1 MNRQLKRE
9 FLKLKL
15 KGEKSMFAS
24 QLGYTKE
31 QEKLYQKVY
40 NELFNSMDDSLQDFK
55 KKLES
60 AMASGFHIDFQDSAD
75 GYTLLLVSV
84 FAGKPEISKLLL
96 ECGADPSIANK
107 SGSCPLDM
115 AITTAQ
121 PLDLIADLIYSGAN
135 VNAIDVNGFTV
146 FYHAATTCIESVLC
160 AQRSYGMS
168 AAKLL
173 LDNGADPYL
182 CNYWM
187 NASTKNTRELYH
199 RRKIFE
205 IWTKEYLKAKKQ
217 AKKHGPEHSTLVNTL
232 QEAVSLFEIVEGV
245 LTMCKS
251 QVLNTETKYLVSHI
265 IETIHMFKQKVDEI
279 VEDEE

>member
-1 MNRQLKRE
+1 
-9 FLKLKL
+9 
-15 KGEKSMFAS
+15 MFAS

-31 QEKLYQKVY
+31 QERLYQKIY

-60 AMASGFHIDFQDSAD
+60 AMANGFHIDFQDSAD

-96 ECGADPSIANK
+96 ERGADPSIANK
-107 SGSCPLDM
+107 NGSCPLDM

-135 VNAIDVNGFTV
+135 VNAIDVNGFTA
-146 FYHAATTCIESVLC
+146 FYHAAATCIESMLC

-182 CNYWM
+182 CDCWLFHRDSDFMLNYIRRRELEKYI
-187 NASTKNTRELYH
+187 AQITKNT
-199 RRKIFE
+199 
-205 IWTKEYLKAKKQ
+205 AQ
-217 AKKHGPEHSTLVNTL
+217 
-232 QEAVSLFEIVEGV
+232 
-245 LTMCKS
+245 
-251 QVLNTETKYLVSHI
+251 
-265 IETIHMFKQKVDEI
+265 
-279 VEDEE
+279 